1 MPLPV
6 KRYVEPSDSS
16 VSSSDDEASS
26 PISQD
31 TSQLTDDSQLEVSV
45 VVTVRQWLLLISVVF
60 RHPLDIQHIA
70 NMWQ

>member
-45 VVTVRQWLLLISVVF
+45 VVTVRQ
-60 RHPLDIQHIA
+60 
-70 NMWQ
+70 

>member
-16 VSSSDDEASS
+16 PSSSDDEGSS

-31 TSQLTDDSQLEVSV
+31 TSQLTDDSQLEVPLNSLCCDFSFV
-45 VVTVRQWLLLISVVF
+45 YLLPDPFVF
-60 RHPLDIQHIA
+60 LPP
-70 NMWQ
+70 